1 MAKGTRT
8 MTEEIALS
16 SIVFTLELK
25 GDPDEATEGR
35 MGIRSACVLDILIRL
50 RKGKYNDG
58 NQVNL
63 YKLVWLAKFKVPT
76 PPIERG
82 RNK

>member
-8 MTEEIALS
+8 MTEEIALC

-35 MGIRSACVLDILIRL
+35 M
-50 RKGKYNDG
+50 
-58 NQVNL
+58 
-63 YKLVWLAKFKVPT
+63 
-76 PPIERG
+76 
-82 RNK
+82 